1 MLTGK
6 LLKKVIAFT
15 VTATLCL
22 FSNSLSFEPKL
33 VISDKPSDYD
43 FDGEVLKYRLYWTI
57 FYVANSKS
65 EAKRIDKHRYKFSGR
80 ASTAGIAAWFKS
92 IEDKGYSI
100 WNEEIKTPE
109 KTFLSQKEGNYIR
122 EKTYIYDLK
131 NRKVKYIKRKPGTD
145 KVKIKFI
152 KIPFIPFQDIV
163 TSTFYF
169 RKYGIFEIGK
179 ETVFPIFAGG
189 KFQNISFKVVGKEK
203 LSTPFGEIETFKVI
217 PSNNLSPEGAF
228 ERKGKVVFWFTADK
242 RHIPVKVI
250 AEVKIGSVSAVLVS
264 AKGKNFD
271 LKKEYEKQRKK
282 SLLEKV
288 MSGELGGD

>member
-6 LLKKVIAFT
+6 LLLRVIAFT

-22 FSNSLSFEPKL
+22 FSNSFSFEPEL

-57 FYVANSKS
+57 FHIASSKS
-65 EAKRIDKHRYKFSGR
+65 KAKRIDSHCYKFSGR

-100 WNEEIKTPE
+100 WNEETGTPE
-109 KTFLSQKEGNYIR
+109 KTFLSQKEGNYVR
-122 EKTYIYDLK
+122 ERLYTYDLK
-131 NRKVKYIKRKPGTD
+131 HRKVKYIKRKPGTD
-145 KVKIKFI
+145 KVRIKFI

-169 RKYGIFEIGK
+169 RKYGIFEVGK

-189 KFQNISFKVVGKEK
+189 KFQNVSFKVVARER
-203 LSTPFGEIETFKVI
+203 LSTLFGEMETFKVI

-264 AKGKNFD
+264 AKGKKFD

>member
-1 MLTGK
+1 
-6 LLKKVIAFT
+6 LKKVIAFT

-22 FSNSLSFEPKL
+22 FSNSFSFEPEL

-43 FDGEVLKYRLYWTI
+43 FDGEVLNYRLYWTI
-57 FYVANSKS
+57 FYIASSKS
-65 EAKRIDKHRYKFSGR
+65 EAKRIDKHRYRFSGR
-80 ASTAGIAAWFKS
+80 ASTAGIGAWFKS
-92 IEDKGYSI
+92 IEDRGYSI
-100 WNEEIKTPE
+100 WNEEAKSPE
-109 KTFLSQKEGNYIR
+109 KTFLSQREGSYIK

-131 NRKVKYIKRKPGTD
+131 NGKVKYIKRKIGTD
-145 KVKIKFI
+145 KARIKFI
-152 KIPFIPFQDIV
+152 KIPAIPFQDIV
-163 TSTFYF
+163 TATFYF
-169 RKYGIFEIGK
+169 RKYGIFEVGK

-189 KFQNISFKVVGKEK
+189 KFQNVSFKVVGKEN

-228 ERKGKVVFWFTADK
+228 ERKGKVIFWFTADK
-242 RHIPVKVI
+242 RHIPVKVV

-271 LKKEYEKQRKK
+271 LRKEYEEQKRK

-288 MSGELGGD
+288 INGELGGD